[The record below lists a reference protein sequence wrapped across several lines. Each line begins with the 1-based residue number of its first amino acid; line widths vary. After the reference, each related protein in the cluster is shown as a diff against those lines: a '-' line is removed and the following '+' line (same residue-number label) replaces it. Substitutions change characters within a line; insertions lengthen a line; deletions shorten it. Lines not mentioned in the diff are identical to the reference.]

1 MSNQPRTDSSDASQP
16 VAGQGKKQSAQD
28 RLKFCH
34 LGESIVQSLP
44 IGVVAFD
51 TELKIIQANGHVAEL
66 IELDTSRYIDKSLAR
81 GTDPH
86 VWQNWTAQL
95 KSVISSDTVHCFD
108 SVEYERNGN
117 KRLLHITCT
126 PLREADSRKSLGGI
140 IIFEDVT
147 ERVNIKKQLAKAE
160 RLATVGKLASRVAH
174 ELNNPMDGILRY
186 LNLALRI
193 LQQKKL
199 EKPIGYLQQCR
210 KGLMRMVQIISELLE
225 FSRGSYAAFEYMQ
238 VDKII
243 EDALRTMD
251 SRITSADIQV
261 LRHYAAGVPRIRS
274 GNLFQVFCNLI
285 KNAVDAMPS
294 GGQLSVTTRLIEPS
308 ALIIEFRDTGPG
320 FPPENT
326 EAIFEPFFTTKERG
340 KGTGLG
346 LAISKDIVE
355 KYNGLITAQNHP
367 EGGSVFTVRL
377 PLEGEDTRE
386 KDYVPE
392 VAHYEKT

>member
-1 MSNQPRTDSSDASQP
+1 MFIIPVMSNQPRIDSDDASQS
-16 VAGQGKKQSAQD
+16 AARLSRKQSAGD
-28 RLKFCH
+28 RLKFSH
-34 LGESIVQSLP
+34 LGESIVESLP

-51 TELKIIQANGHVAEL
+51 TELKIIQANSHVSQL
-66 IELDTSRYIDKSLAR
+66 IDLHPSGYIDKSLAR

-86 VWQNWTAQL
+86 VWQDWTDQL
-95 KSVISSDTVHCFD
+95 KSVVSSDTARCFD
-108 SVEYERNGN
+108 KVEYERGSK
-117 KRLLHITCT
+117 KRLLCITCT
-126 PLREADSRKSLGGI
+126 PLRESDSKQSLGGTI
-140 IIFEDVT
+140 LIEDVT
-147 ERVNIKKQLAKAE
+147 ERVNIENQLAKTE
-160 RLATVGKLASRVAH
+160 RLAAVGKLASRVAH

-186 LNLALRI
+186 LNLTLRF

-225 FSRGSYAAFEYMQ
+225 FSRGSYAAFEYMP

-251 SRITSADIQV
+251 SKITSANIQV
-261 LRHYAAGVPRIRS
+261 LRHYAAGIPRIRS

-294 GGQLSVTTRLIEPS
+294 GGQLSISAYLIEPNT
-308 ALIIEFRDTGPG
+308 LVIKFRDTGPG

-326 EAIFEPFFTTKERG
+326 EAIFEPFFTTKERER
-340 KGTGLG
+340 GTGLG

-355 KYNGLITAQNHP
+355 KYNGRITAQNHI
-367 EGGSVFTVRL
+367 EGGSVFTIQL
-377 PLEGEDTRE
+377 PLESEDTRE
-386 KDYVPE
+386 TLMYKR
-392 VAHYEKT
+392 